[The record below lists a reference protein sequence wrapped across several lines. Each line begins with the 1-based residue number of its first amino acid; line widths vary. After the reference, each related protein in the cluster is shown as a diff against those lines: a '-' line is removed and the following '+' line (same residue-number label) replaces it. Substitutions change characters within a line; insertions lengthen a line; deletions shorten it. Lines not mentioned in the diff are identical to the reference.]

1 MSTTKVEK
9 KSKLFFTISA
19 TLPIFLSFPSLLTLL
34 KAGQSTTLQGI
45 MVSYFV

>member
-19 TLPIFLSFPSLLTLL
+19 TLPIFLSFLSLLTLL
-34 KAGQSTTLQGI
+34 KAGQSTTLQSI
-45 MVSYFV
+45 MVSYFA